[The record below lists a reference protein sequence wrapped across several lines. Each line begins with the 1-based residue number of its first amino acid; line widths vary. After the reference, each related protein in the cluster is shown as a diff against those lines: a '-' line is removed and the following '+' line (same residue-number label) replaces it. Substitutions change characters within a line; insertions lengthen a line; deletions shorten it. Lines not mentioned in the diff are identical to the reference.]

1 MISLTVNGT
10 RIDILPIV
18 RGLSSYGDAVT
29 RAFGNYD
36 RYSISLS
43 QEEIIGVRNREEIM
57 DEYEPGELESV
68 FAHRLSEFGEVSV
81 PAPAWCN
88 MVDLCDRSSKEII
101 PLDMSDDQYTAI
113 YCETVSPFEYVGEH
127 RLAKKGMK
135 RKFDMSTPETFS
147 IGWDKYVNRKKGF
160 RELSEIRERYISL
173 RLSELSKDRG
183 SLLAVID
190 CERTTNIADLMR

>member
-1 MISLTVNGT
+1 MISLTVNGC

-29 RAFGNYD
+29 EAFGRYD
-36 RYSISLS
+36 RYSVSLS
-43 QEEIIGVRNREEIM
+43 QEEIIGVRNRKEIV

-68 FAHRLSEFGEVSV
+68 FAHRLREFGEVSL

-88 MVDLCDRSSKEII
+88 VVDLCDESSKGII
-101 PLDMSDDQYTAI
+101 ALDMSDEQYTAI
-113 YCETVSPFEYVGEH
+113 YCDTISPLEYVSEH

-135 RKFDMSTPETFS
+135 RKFDMTTPETFS
-147 IGWDKYVNRKKGF
+147 IEWDKYVNKKKGF
-160 RELSEIRERYISL
+160 RELSNIRERYIAL
-173 RLSELSKDRG
+173 RLSELSKDGG

-190 CERTTNIADLMR
+190 CERTDNIAKLMR

>member
-1 MISLTVNGT
+1 MISLTVNGC

-29 RAFGNYD
+29 EAFGKYD
-36 RYSISLS
+36 RYSVSLS
-43 QEEIIGVRNREEIM
+43 QEEIIGVRNRKEIV

-68 FAHRLSEFGEVSV
+68 FAHRLREFGKVSL

-88 MVDLCDRSSKEII
+88 VVDLCDESSKEII
-101 PLDMSDDQYTAI
+101 ALDMSDEQYTAV
-113 YCETVSPFEYVGEH
+113 YCDTVSPFEYVSEH
-127 RLAKKGMK
+127 HLAKKGMK

-147 IGWDKYVNRKKGF
+147 ISWDAYVNKKKGF
-160 RELSEIRERYISL
+160 RELSNIRERYIAL
-173 RLSELSKDRG
+173 RLSELSKDGG

-190 CERTTNIADLMR
+190 CERTDNIAKLMG